1 VAALSSNSDRSL
13 SSNSEVTCGTQQEI
27 CVGQLPSDVVSAF
40 AALGFLLALFVLS
53 HRLLLLLRVLK
64 FGLLLFL
71 GRLFRLLLAVWTHE
85 NLGRG
90 RRRKR
95 RTQEQHQDNRNN
107 SFHRFPE
114 NSSDLTPAA
123 SPTAFWVHRR
133 PLPRSLERT
142 HVRSD
147 IAKMADQPALG

>member
-1 VAALSSNSDRSL
+1 MPVLCAANEQCTTPIGIAL
-13 SSNSEVTCGTQQEI
+13 
-27 CVGQLPSDVVSAF
+27 GQLPSDVVSAF

-64 FGLLLFL
+64 FGLLLFI

-85 NLGRG
+85 NLGGG

-95 RTQEQHQDNRNN
+95 RTQEQHQDNRNS

-114 NSSDLTPAA
+114 NSSDLTLAA
-123 SPTAFWVHRR
+123 SSSAFWVHRR
-133 PLPRSLERT
+133 RLSMKER
-142 HVRSD
+142 
-147 IAKMADQPALG
+147 A